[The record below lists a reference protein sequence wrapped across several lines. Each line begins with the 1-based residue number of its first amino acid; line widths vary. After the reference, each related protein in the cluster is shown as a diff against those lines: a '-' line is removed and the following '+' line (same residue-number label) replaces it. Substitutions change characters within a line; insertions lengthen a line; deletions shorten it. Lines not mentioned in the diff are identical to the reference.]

1 MQIGAGWYDWFCE
14 DGELEAR
21 LERIWEVLDGVTSD
35 YILDNYRVWFKNNYP
50 VGGPLYDDVRFEPL
64 QEERRD
70 ELYFCVAIH
79 DAGPAVRYQVFTAR
93 SGYGIEAEMGSVEE
107 VWGFINSWGEGL
119 EDGASHG
126 QACGDAG
133 RDTERGSGHTRKS
146 KAAKAI
152 IRRHNKSFGGFLTD
166 VETMKQ
172 AGIFRKSFYKY
183 KRELREEMA

>member
-1 MQIGAGWYDWFCE
+1 MALREFCERYRKGDFRRTGREVQIGAGWYDWFCE

-126 QACGDAG
+126 QEGDGG
-133 RDTERGSGHTRKS
+133 RP
-146 KAAKAI
+146 A
-152 IRRHNKSFGGFLTD
+152 
-166 VETMKQ
+166 ETL
-172 AGIFRKSFYKY
+172 AGILNEAADIQGSQRRQRPSSAGTTSPS
-183 KRELREEMA
+183 EAS